1 MAGSSPAFFVMIRY
15 LVVGFVLLSSSVFSQ
30 SPSSDRV
37 FTLKPALGINGCQV
51 NGDNY
56 SGYNKVGAFGGLGI
70 NARLSAK
77 ISLELGFYFTQKGSR
92 HNSKPDK
99 GDLSFYRLHFNYL
112 ELPLLFRYQLNST
125 YFGSIGPSVAY
136 LISSQE
142 ENQYGMVTGQPF
154 NKLDFGGFIGLGRKL
169 GSRLLI
175 EVRLYGSFLPIRN
188 YGLFQGQVY
197 YPNPATQIFKPG
209 LYNNVLTFLL
219 AYPISFDK
227 KSGS

>member
-1 MAGSSPAFFVMIRY
+1 MIRC
-15 LVVGFVLLSSSVFSQ
+15 LILGFILLSRLVFSQ
-30 SPSSDRV
+30 APASDRV
-37 FTLKPALGINGCQV
+37 FILKPALGINGCQV
-51 NGDNY
+51 DGDNY
-56 SGYNKVGAFGGLGI
+56 GGYNKVGAFVGLAV

-77 ISLELGFYFTQKGSR
+77 ASFDLGFYFSQKGSR

-99 GDLSFYRLHFNYL
+99 GDLSFYRLHLNYL

-136 LISSQE
+136 LISSKE

-169 GSRLLI
+169 GQRFLI
-175 EVRLYGSFLPIRN
+175 EVRLYGSLRPIRN

-197 YPNPATQIFKPG
+197 YPNPVLQIFKPG
-209 LYNNVLTFLL
+209 LYNNVLTFLV
-219 AYPISFDK
+219 AYPISFNK